1 LNRAYSWF
9 EGSVDFNR
17 NRVRVMLD
25 ANQDGDVPP
34 KSFLYLKKFTENI
47 EERDSKIREFIVK
60 DLWETAE
67 DWIDSEEEDDLTE
80 EYFYKSLFLSDFSIN
95 EEGEMTLYYGDE
107 KEIFAGH
114 AIEVRMNAEGEIKN
128 ATLVG

>member
-1 LNRAYSWF
+1 MDSNKI
-9 EGSVDFNR
+9 
-17 NRVRVMLD
+17 LD
-25 ANQDGDVPP
+25 
-34 KSFLYLKKFTENI
+34 KKEYPLLL
-47 EERDSKIREFIVK
+47 EP
-60 DLWETAE
+60 
-67 DWIDSEEEDDLTE
+67 DLTE